1 MGFPRKL
8 LGEGEEIVRDL
19 RPHWKEVLV
28 PAILFVATVGVSSYL
43 AAIVTEGDLQPWLR
57 GGIAVLALIVIGR
70 FAAYPFLR
78 WLTTEYTITNR
89 RIITR
94 VGLLTRLG
102 RDMPLGRINDVHFEH
117 SSVLE
122 RMLGCGTLVIESAG
136 ERGQLVLADVPE
148 VEVVQREVYR
158 LYEEDDYRRRARF
171 LPNEFAHERPEPDHD
186 RDRR

>member
-1 MGFPRKL
+1 MAYPRKL
-8 LGEGEEIVRDL
+8 LGDGEEIVRDT

-28 PAILFVATVGVSSYL
+28 PAIVFVGTVGIGSYV
-43 AAIVTEGDLQPWLR
+43 AAIVREGDFQPWLR
-57 GGIAVLALIVIGR
+57 GAIALLALLIIGR
-70 FAAYPFLR
+70 FAAYPFFR

-94 VGLLTRLG
+94 VGLVARVG

-122 RMLGCGTLVIESAG
+122 RMLGCGTLVVESGG

-148 VEVVQREVYR
+148 VEIVQREVYR
-158 LYEEDDYRRRARF
+158 LYEEDDYRRRTRSP
-171 LPNEFAHERPEPDHD
+171 LHEPDDHGDQD
-186 RDRR
+186 R